1 MLILHTSDLHLCE
14 YKRETLKVLEKILET
29 VREHNVDLLT
39 IGGDLFNSERDAEAL
54 RSKLRREFNGN
65 PFKIIAIPGNHD
77 KEAYSA
83 NLDFGP
89 DLIITFKE
97 PFEIHTYNGVSVIA
111 VPYQDQPSEK
121 LLNELKNA
129 AKDAET
135 RILLMHCTLDIGFTA
150 QDFGEEVTKI
160 YFPVTAETLSR
171 LEYDYIL
178 AGHFHTQTC
187 KRLLNSKRYF
197 IYPGSPVSHT
207 KKEVGKRQ
215 LVLIDTE
222 KGDVTGIF
230 LDSFYYD
237 CAQFYVRPGK
247 EDETLREVSE
257 WVTLRS
263 GDNCKLEVLV
273 RGFVKIPEPE
283 FRKALH
289 SIGENVEILHDY
301 KNVERVLAHPL
312 YSRFLEKLKADEE
325 IKNKDKVET
334 FVIDVMS
341 RLLADRRLRE

>member
-14 YKRETLKVLEKILET
+14 DRRETLKTLQKILET
-29 VREHNVDLLT
+29 AREHNVDLLT
-39 IGGDLFNSERDAEAL
+39 IGGDIFDSERDAEAL
-54 RSKLRREFNGN
+54 RSKLRKEFSGN

-89 DLIITFKE
+89 DLIITSKE

-111 VPYQDQPSEK
+111 VPYQDQPSEE

-135 RILLMHCTLDIGFTA
+135 RILLTHCTLDIGFTG

-171 LEYDYIL
+171 LECDYIL

-187 KRLLNSKRYF
+187 KRSLNGKGYF

-207 KKEVGKRQ
+207 KKEIGKRQ
-215 LVLIDTE
+215 VILIDTE

-247 EDETLREVSE
+247 ENEILQEVKE
-257 WVTLRS
+257 WITDRS
-263 GDNCKLEVLV
+263 GDDCRLEVAV
-273 RGFVKIPEPE
+273 RGFVKISEKE
-283 FRKALH
+283 FREALD
-289 SIGENVEILHDY
+289 SIMKNGEILHDY
-301 KNVERVLAHPL
+301 RNVERVLAHPL
-312 YSRFLEKLKADEE
+312 YHRFFEKLQTDEE
-325 IKNKDKVET
+325 IENKDKVET
-334 FVIDVMS
+334 FVINAMS